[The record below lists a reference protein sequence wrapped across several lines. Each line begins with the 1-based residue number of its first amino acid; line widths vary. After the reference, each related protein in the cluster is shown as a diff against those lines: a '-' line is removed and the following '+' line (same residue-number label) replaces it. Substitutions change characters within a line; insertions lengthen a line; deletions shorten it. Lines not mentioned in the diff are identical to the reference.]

1 MRTHFCGELRKNHIG
16 QPVTVCGWVASCRD
30 LGGIIFV
37 DVRDIQGVL
46 QVVVDPELKEIFQI
60 AEQLK
65 NEFVI
70 QVSGEIQSRIRDQT
84 NPLLSTGE
92 VELYARTLTILNE
105 SEVPP
110 FQLDEHFNVNED
122 LRLRYRYLDLRRP
135 QMQQRL
141 IVRSQVVSLIRSFM
155 EENGFLDIETPT
167 LTRSTPEGA
176 RDYLVPSRTYL
187 GTFFALPQSP
197 QIFKQLLMMSGFDRY
212 YQIARCYRDE
222 DLRHDRQPEFTQ
234 LDVEASFIDENTVLD
249 LTEKLLCFVFE
260 RQLNVTLSKFPRLDY
275 ESALRRFGTD
285 KPDLRN
291 PLELIDIDAIV
302 QQSEFNV
309 FAEAA
314 NDDTHRVA
322 VLRVPAC
329 IDRFTRKQLDHLVEF
344 VQKHGAR
351 GLAYIKVNDAESGRA
366 GLQSS
371 ILKFLSD
378 NELQLLLQQATAQT
392 GDILFIG
399 AGLKVTVSHFMGLL
413 RNHVAHE
420 LDILEDEFRACWITD
435 WPMFERMEDGSMA
448 PMHHPFTRP
457 KCGQQQFMESPFT
470 TKAFAYDIVINGYE
484 LGGGSLRIHDTDM
497 QQAVFDVLGIGQEA
511 QVKFGFLLD
520 ALRLGCPPHG
530 GIALGIDRLIMLMT
544 STESIRD
551 VIAFPKTTKASCLV
565 TRAPTAADPSQL
577 RDLGI
582 LVRQDS

>member
-1 MRTHFCGELRKNHIG
+1 MRTHFCGELRKSHIG
-16 QPVTVCGWVASCRD
+16 QPVMVCGWVDSCRD
-30 LGGIIFV
+30 LGGIIFL

-60 AEQLK
+60 AQQLK

-70 QVSGEIQSRIRDQT
+70 QVSGEIRARIRDQT
-84 NPLLSTGE
+84 NPHLSTGE
-92 VELYARTLTILNE
+92 VELYAQALSILNE

-141 IVRSQVVSLIRSFM
+141 IVRSQVLSLIRSFM
-155 EENGFLDIETPT
+155 EENGFLEIETPT

-176 RDYLVPSRTYL
+176 RDYLVPSRTYP

-197 QIFKQLLMMSGFDRY
+197 QIFKQLLMMSGLDRY

-234 LDVEASFIDENTVLD
+234 LDVEASFIEENDVLD
-249 LTEKLLCFVFE
+249 LTERLLCNVFKQ
-260 RQLNVTLSKFPRLDY
+260 QLNVTLEKFPRLDY
-275 ESALRRFGTD
+275 DSALRRYGTD

-314 NDDTHRVA
+314 NDDTNRVA

-329 IDRFTRKQLDHLVEF
+329 IDRFTRKQLDQLVEF
-344 VQKHGAR
+344 VQKHGAK
-351 GLAYIKVNDAESGRA
+351 GLAYIKVNDSKSGRA
-366 GLQSS
+366 GMQSS

-378 NELQLLLQQATAQT
+378 NELQLLLQQTTAQT
-392 GDILFIG
+392 GDVLFIG
-399 AGLKVTVSHFMGLL
+399 AGLRETVSHFMGVL
-413 RNHVAHE
+413 RNHVARE
-420 LDILEDEFRACWITD
+420 LDILEDEFRACWIID

-457 KCGQQQFMESPFT
+457 KCGQRQFTESPFT
-470 TKAFAYDIVINGYE
+470 SKAFAYDVVMNGYE

-544 STESIRD
+544 NTESIRD

-577 RDLGI
+577 RDLG
-582 LVRQDS
+582 VFVSQDS